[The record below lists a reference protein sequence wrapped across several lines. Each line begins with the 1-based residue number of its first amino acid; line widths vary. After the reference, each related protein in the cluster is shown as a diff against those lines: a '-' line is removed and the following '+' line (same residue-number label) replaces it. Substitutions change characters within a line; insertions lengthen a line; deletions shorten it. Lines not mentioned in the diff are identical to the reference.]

1 MKVIGVLLGLVAAIN
16 LLADVKLPVVFSDHM
31 VLQRGNVAPVWGWA
45 DEGEKVTVQFAGQTK
60 TATAGKHGKWMVR
73 LDAIN
78 DATVK
83 GSLTVKGKNTLT
95 IKNVLVGEVWVAS
108 GQSNMAMTVGRCRD
122 AQQEKEAAKFPN
134 IRMFTTQRR
143 AHLDPQTDCAG
154 TWAVCS
160 PQTVNGFSATA
171 YFFARALH
179 EKLKVPVGIVHS
191 SWGGTAVEA
200 WTSLDVQAAD
210 KKLAPVFAPWKGN
223 PKADRNK
230 PANLFNG
237 MIAPLIPCGIRGA
250 IWYQGE
256 RNSRTVASAKL
267 YAHQLPL
274 MINDWRRRWGQ
285 GDFPFLWVQ
294 LPNFKARNDDPNA
307 VSAWA
312 HMRESM
318 ARTLSLPNTGMAT
331 TIDIGE
337 AGDIHPKNKQD
348 AGARLANWALAEFYG
363 KADVTATGPMYSSHT
378 IKGNIVTVQFTHTKE
393 LQPSQNERDDIRG
406 FALAGA
412 DKKFHWATATVNA
425 DGAVEISCD
434 SVKKPVAVRYGWG
447 DNPHANLVNQAGLPT
462 TPFRTDKW

>member
-1 MKVIGVLLGLVAAIN
+1 MHRLIFLLGLVAFAAR
-16 LLADVKLPVVFSDHM
+16 ADVELPAIFSDHM
-31 VLQRGNVAPVWGWA
+31 VLQRAAVAPVWGWA
-45 DEGEKVTVQFAGQTK
+45 DTGEKVTVQFAGQSK
-60 TATAGKHGKWMVR
+60 TATAGKNGKWMVR

-83 GSLTVKGKNTLT
+83 GSLTVKGNNTLI
-95 IKNVLVGEVWVAS
+95 IKDVLVGEVWLAS

-122 AQQEKEAAKFPN
+122 AAQEKAAAEFPA
-134 IRMFTTQRR
+134 IRMFTTERR
-143 AHLDPQTDCAG
+143 AHLEPQTDCAG

-160 PQTVNGFSATA
+160 PETVNGFSGTA
-171 YFFARALH
+171 YFFARALYQ
-179 EKLKVPVGIVHS
+179 KLNVPVGIVHS

-200 WTSLDVQAAD
+200 WTSLDVQAGD
-210 KKLAPVFAPWKGN
+210 KKLAPVFASWKGKL
-223 PKADRNK
+223 KADRNK

-237 MIAPLIPCGIRGA
+237 MIAPILPYGIRGA

-256 RNSRTVASAKL
+256 RNARTLGSSKL

-294 LPNFKARNDDPNA
+294 LPNFKTRNDDPNA

-318 ARTLSLPNTGMAT
+318 AGTLALPNTGMAT
-331 TIDIGE
+331 TIDIGD
-337 AGDIHPKNKQD
+337 AKDIHPKNKQD

-363 KADVTATGPMYSSHT
+363 KADVTATGPMYASHK
-378 IKGNIVTVQFTHTKE
+378 IKGNTVTVQFKHATGLQAKE
-393 LQPSQNERDDIRG
+393 ARVVSG

-412 DKKFHWATATVNA
+412 DKKFHWATATIKA
-425 DGAVEISCD
+425 DGAVQVSCEA
-434 SVKKPVAVRYGWG
+434 VKKPVAVRYGWG
-447 DNPHANLVNQAGLPT
+447 DNPNVNLVNKAGLPM

>member
-1 MKVIGVLLGLVAAIN
+1 MHRLIFLLGLVAFAAR
-16 LLADVKLPVVFSDHM
+16 ADVKLPAIFSDHM
-31 VLQRGNVAPVWGWA
+31 VLQRGAVAPVWGWA
-45 DEGEKVTVQFAGQTK
+45 DAGETVTVKFAGQSK
-60 TATAGKHGKWMVR
+60 TAITGKSGKWMVR

-83 GSLTVKGKNTLT
+83 GALTVIGNNTLT
-95 IKNVLVGEVWVAS
+95 IKDVLVGEVWLAS

-122 AQQEKEAAKFPN
+122 AEQEKAAAKFPA

-143 AHLDPQTDCAG
+143 ANLEPQTDCAG
-154 TWAVCS
+154 AWAVCS
-160 PQTVNGFSATA
+160 PETVNGFSGTA

-179 EKLKVPVGIVHS
+179 QKLNVPVGIVHS

-200 WTSLDVQAAD
+200 WTSLDVQAGD
-210 KKLAPVFAPWKGN
+210 KKLAPVFAPWKGK

-237 MIAPLIPCGIRGA
+237 MIAPILPYGIRGA

-256 RNSRTVASAKL
+256 RNARTGGSAKL

-274 MINDWRRRWGQ
+274 LINDWRRRWGQ

-294 LPNFKARNDDPNA
+294 LPNFKTRNDDPNA
-307 VSAWA
+307 ASAWA

-318 ARTLSLPNTGMAT
+318 AGTLAIPNTGMAT

-337 AGDIHPKNKQD
+337 AKDIHPKNKQD
-348 AGARLANWALAEFYG
+348 AGARLAYWALAEFYG
-363 KADVTATGPMYSSHT
+363 KSDVTATGPMYASHAVRGST
-378 IKGNIVTVQFTHTKE
+378 VIVRFKHAAGLQAKE
-393 LQPSQNERDDIRG
+393 ARVVSG

-412 DKKFHWATATVNA
+412 DKKWHWASATIA
-425 DGAVEISCD
+425 EDGQVRVTCAK
-434 SVKKPVAVRYGWG
+434 VKKPVAVRYGWG
-447 DNPHANLVNQAGLPT
+447 DNPDCNLINKAGLPT